1 MSFFPFVFFF
11 LFFKQHDEGN
21 RTLGAAS
28 LLGNREDFLI
38 VTLVSG
44 GSGGV
49 YVYIW

>member
-1 MSFFPFVFFF
+1 MSLWVFSLLF
-11 LFFKQHDEGN
+11 LFFKRDEGN

-38 VTLVSG
+38 VTLVLG

-49 YVYIW
+49 HVYIW